1 MPNDFEDDNVIWRRC
16 ERAWASWLAPHVAS
30 VTALAD
36 VNNNAPGI
44 NAPVIRVGQRH
55 LRAPDLQAVKNGV
68 TEFWE
73 VKYRTRAS
81 VNHLTGAREHW
92 MSHACAMD
100 YAQIFRINQQQ
111 VWVILF
117 EAEANNGRGQWLRAD
132 IETIIGNGRVETK
145 FANGMD
151 PVEAY
156 VWPRSIMVAV
166 DGPEIDLQPADRG
179 VLPDEGDAKPIPIE
193 AVIPVEREVRRRPPA
208 PKPLS
213 EATPQQETH
222 LTEKERIIRVL
233 ERDNAQGLD
242 ALTAALGLPATPKY
256 SVLRIG
262 DPEDV
267 EEVLG
272 LLHYGIRVFLISTAG
287 TQVENIEEYQA
298 FIDSRL
304 LEWATVP
311 EAKGLDE
318 WIIDGHLVAP
328 LSKPASKAMNAADAA
343 GQINVKQYLIVH
355 ADQGADMIVEAGAGT
370 GKTETMSE
378 RVVFLLAT
386 NSTVSSPTTEDFGM
400 DDIVLVTFT
409 KEASRQMRERL
420 AKTLNLR
427 LRLSRRCV
435 LPALAWMMQL
445 SSTKITTIHS
455 YAKSIAQEGAGVLG
469 LSPSFRVSSQTMDFR
484 RALYNALSPHL
495 ETLFTRGDIDNVP
508 PAHLWREFVDD
519 LWETLENNGI
529 ELMPLINNRLTMVD
543 WPKGAKGST
552 SGAVVDAVTEVMGE
566 IGEIYAQLCIDNQA
580 IPTAKLISTALASLT
595 AQASPPVTK
604 PRYVFID
611 EFQDTDAEQM
621 DLMVRIRESLG
632 ARLFVVGDVKQ
643 GIYRFRGAN
652 GSAFDVLR
660 GEFAKVKGLD
670 QPITCRL
677 TRNFRS
683 GQVLLDSLHPY
694 FDKWSKLGILDY
706 KAADQLLADVA
717 KKSMGTKFSPTP
729 IEPKSYETTSVSKVD
744 SWWKAAKKSE
754 REVDIAILCRNN
766 WTAIKIRKLILEKGI
781 PCELVVGGDFY
792 RSPAVREMRVLLEA
806 VCNPDDT
813 AALLEL
819 LETRWAEQILL
830 APSFDP
836 HGHTPAEHEVWI
848 APPGEFLAWRD
859 RFVTLKNG
867 NIEVSDLS
875 NFRERVRS
883 MGKVLDKMPLLSWI
897 AHCITKFSPE
907 LCDLGVPGDQSER
920 ERYGKCLD
928 HLLTLLDVQFAD
940 APMTLP
946 RLLDWMKLKIA
957 TDFVEDEPFEEDSLR
972 GKVTALT
979 VHKAKGLE
987 FDYVLLPYTWE
998 KFVKTNRKVEIAIE
1012 TQKSGRPRIAWRWR
1026 YGGGAPNAPT
1036 IENVPAADPAWTVE
1050 RKEQLKEEARLLY
1063 VAMTRARLELV
1074 MLVNRQSPGTA
1085 SSPACWGDLVK

>member
-16 ERAWASWLAPHVAS
+16 ERAWAAWLAPNVAS

-44 NAPVIRVGQRH
+44 QAPVIQIGAQF
-55 LRAPDLQAVKNGV
+55 LRAPDLQAVKAGV
-68 TEFWE
+68 TEYWE

-92 MSHACAMD
+92 MSHACAAD

-156 VWPRSIMVAV
+156 VWPRSVMVAV
-166 DGPEIDLQPADRG
+166 DGPAMDLQPADRG
-179 VLPDEGDAKPIPIE
+179 ILPNEGEAEPIGIGE
-193 AVIPVEREVRRRPPA
+193 IIPVEREVRRRPPA

-213 EATPQQETH
+213 EMQPEQETA
-222 LTEKERIIRVL
+222 LTDKERIIRVL

-256 SVLRIG
+256 SVTRFG
-262 DPEDV
+262 DPKDV
-267 EEVLG
+267 DEVLG
-272 LLHYGIRVFLISTAG
+272 LLHYGIRVFLISTSR
-287 TQVENIEEYQA
+287 TTVEDMGEYQA
-298 FIDSRL
+298 FVDSRL

-318 WIIDGHLVAP
+318 WIIDGHFEEPPGKAVQ
-328 LSKPASKAMNAADAA
+328 KAMDAADDS
-343 GQINVKQYLIVH
+343 GKINFKQYLIVH
-355 ADQGADMIVEAGAGT
+355 APQDSDVIVEAGAGT

-378 RVVFLLAT
+378 RVIFLLAT
-386 NSTVSSPTTEDFGM
+386 SSTVESPTTEDFGLN
-400 DDIVLVTFT
+400 DIVLVSFT
-409 KEASRQMRERL
+409 NEASRQMRERL

-427 LRLSRRCV
+427 LRLSARCV

-445 SSTKITTIHS
+445 SSTRITTIHS
-455 YAKSIAQEGAGVLG
+455 YAKSIAKEGAGILG
-469 LSPSFRVSSQTMDFR
+469 LAPTFRVSSQTMDFR

-495 ETLFTRGDIDNVP
+495 ETLFQRGDTDNVP
-508 PAHLWREFVDD
+508 AAHMWREFIDV
-519 LWETLENNGI
+519 LWAKLENNGI
-529 ELMPLINNRLTMVD
+529 ELMPLINTQLTSVD
-543 WPKGAKGST
+543 WPKGAANST
-552 SGAVVDAVTEVMGE
+552 NGAVVDVVTEVMNE
-566 IGEIYAQLCIDNQA
+566 IGDIYAQLCIENQA
-580 IPTAKLISTALASLT
+580 IPTGKLISTALASLS
-595 AQASPPVTK
+595 AQASPPVTR

-621 DLMVRIRESLG
+621 DLMMKIRESLDS
-632 ARLFVVGDVKQ
+632 RLFVVGDVKQ
-643 GIYRFRGAN
+643 GIYRFKGAN

-660 GEFAKVKGLD
+660 KEFHKFPHLRKPV
-670 QPITCRL
+670 TYFL

-683 GQVLLDSLHPY
+683 GKVLLDSLHPY
-694 FDKWSKLGILDY
+694 FKKWSNLGILEY
-706 KAADQLLADVA
+706 QAIDQLQADVA
-717 KKSMGTKFSPTP
+717 KSSLGIGFKPTP
-729 IEPKSYETTSVSKVD
+729 IDHTSYEKSAVTRVEK
-744 SWWKAAKKSE
+744 WWEAGKKT
-754 REVDIAILCRNN
+754 RKEVDIAVLCRNN
-766 WTAIKIRKLILEKGI
+766 WTAIKLRKLILDKGI

-806 VCNPDDT
+806 VCNPDDN

-819 LETRWAEQILL
+819 LETRWAEGILS
-830 APSFDP
+830 AVSFDP
-836 HGHTPAEHEVWI
+836 HGHDPAEHAIWTT
-848 APPGEFLAWRD
+848 ATGEILAWRD

-867 NIEVSDLS
+867 SINVSDLE
-875 NFRERVRS
+875 NLRGRVRS
-883 MGKVLDKMPLLSWI
+883 MGRVLDKMPLLSWTV
-897 AHCITKFSPE
+897 HCVARFSPE
-907 LCDLGVPGDQSER
+907 LCDLGVNGDNSER
-920 ERYGKCLD
+920 ERYAKCLD

-946 RLLDWMKLKIA
+946 RLLDWLKLKIA
-957 TDFVEDEPFEEDSLR
+957 TDMSEDEPFEEDSLR

-998 KFVKTNRKVEIAIE
+998 KFIKVTRKFEIAIE
-1012 TQKSGRPRIAWRWR
+1012 TQGNGRPRIAWRWR
-1026 YGGGAPNAPT
+1026 HGGRGPNAARV
-1036 IENVPAADPAWTVE
+1036 ENVASSDKAWTS
-1050 RKEQLKEEARLLY
+1050 EQQEIVKEEARLLY
-1063 VAMTRARLELV
+1063 VAMTRARLELIMFV
-1074 MLVNRQSPGTA
+1074 KKDAQKSA
-1085 SSPACWGDLVK
+1085 SKPSTWGDLVK